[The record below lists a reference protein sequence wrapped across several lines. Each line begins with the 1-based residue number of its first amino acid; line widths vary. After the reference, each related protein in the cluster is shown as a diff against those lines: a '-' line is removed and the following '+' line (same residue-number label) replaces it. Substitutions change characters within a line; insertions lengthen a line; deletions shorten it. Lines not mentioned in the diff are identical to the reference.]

1 MAAYLTRQELSELV
15 GCQPRSL
22 ACMKRW
28 LERNRWPFAVSIAGI
43 PQVSR
48 DYCDARLHGTA
59 PRAAELADDEQEPDF
74 AALEK

>member
-1 MAAYLTRQELSELV
+1 MAAYLTRKELSELV

-28 LERNRWPFAVSIAGI
+28 LERNRWPFSVSITGI

-48 DYCDARLHGTA
+48 DYCDARMRGTE
-59 PRAAELADDEQEPDF
+59 PRASNRGDEEQEPDF